1 MPAVFVVVEQKVVV
15 TVALALRFFFDEAVT
30 ETVDRLDDDSQALFA
45 GRGDDAVLQFFAGP
59 VGEGQAEY
67 LRAFGGAC
75 FQDVGDPAGQDA
87 GLARAGWRVEQDR
100 LRQVA
105 DDLLL
110 LVI

>member
-1 MPAVFVVVEQKVVV
+1 MN
-15 TVALALRFFFDEAVT
+15 
-30 ETVDRLDDDSQALFA
+30 RLDDDSQALFA

>member
-1 MPAVFVVVEQKVVV
+1 M
-15 TVALALRFFFDEAVT
+15 
-30 ETVDRLDDDSQALFA
+30 DRLDDDSQALFA

-87 GLARAGWRVEQDR
+87 GLAVPAGALSRIGCDRSLTTCCCWSFNSIIYPSVSVIFLHCNIVGAIRV
-100 LRQVA
+100 
-105 DDLLL
+105 
-110 LVI
+110 